1 MTESESVAL
10 PLGDTPILDC
20 FAILAEFSCFFKHFY
35 MLFKIFLRN
44 RADHPSALF
53 SSFPCSRFCR
63 TPPRAPLRPPSRF
76 PLSFRLLML
85 RLLPQFGPPPFLCRR
100 HTVSSRTEN
109 ADRPSL
115 QHAPHCIFKYNTN
128 FDNLFKFILKYF
140 LKNTVQMKN
149 IAI

>member
-20 FAILAEFSCFFKHFY
+20 FAILAEFSCFFKRFY

-63 TPPRAPLRPPSRF
+63 TPSARTAPPPSHF
-76 PLSFRLLML
+76 PLSFHLLTL
-85 RLLPQFGPPPFLCRR
+85 RLLPQFGPPPSAVAGTLSPPAPKTQTAPRFSTLRIVFLNLIQIS
-100 HTVSSRTEN
+100 TIY
-109 ADRPSL
+109 L
-115 QHAPHCIFKYNTN
+115 
-128 FDNLFKFILKYF
+128 NLF
-140 LKNTVQMKN
+140 
-149 IAI
+149 

>member
-20 FAILAEFSCFFKHFY
+20 FAILAEFSCFFKRFY

-44 RADHPSALF
+44 RADHPSALY
-53 SSFPCSRFCR
+53 SSFPCARFCR
-63 TPPRAPLRPPSRF
+63 TPPARTAPTRPAFLYPFTFSRSAF
-76 PLSFRLLML
+76 CRNSDRPLPLSPAYC
-85 RLLPQFGPPPFLCRR
+85 LLPYRKRR
-100 HTVSSRTEN
+100 P
-109 ADRPSL
+109 PSL